1 MVKAR
6 LVASDP
12 SVLTAD
18 RVCVIWALQVSLSRA
33 VSETGEPCR
42 KPAPFGKGR
51 ARMPDIERPEFRRTR
66 NKQSVHKPRISAG
79 QRDSAGLEVM
89 VGLAAMRE
97 NEK

>member
-1 MVKAR
+1 MTEGLLAEVMVVKAR

-66 NKQSVHKPRISAG
+66 NQQSVHKPRISAERG
-79 QRDSAGLEVM
+79 IVLGWR
-89 VGLAAMRE
+89 
-97 NEK
+97 